1 MMKADKNLSRY
12 TTESSK
18 LFSFSTSQ
26 SPSYGLLRSEKGM
39 ALVITL
45 MILVIITAIV
55 TEFSYGIYTATS
67 SLYNWKGSQRLSYVA
82 RSGITLATKTI
93 SGMQNTYS
101 YTYPDRIEIPVENIL
116 EGYGGSLIVRV
127 EDENSRFNLNSIVYE
142 NGTLNTDAYNSF
154 KRLLKHLGLKE
165 DIADRVADWIDRDH
179 QPRLQESE
187 DNAKNAHMDSK
198 DELLYVKGID
208 YQTYEKLLP
217 YVTVYGIDRTDADLI
232 NINTAPIPVIMS
244 LNDAI
249 TKELAERIVH
259 YRDIEPF
266 KKISDVVKVAGFEG
280 SLGQSLMSKI
290 AVKTSN
296 FKITATAEENKIK
309 RVIES
314 IVEIKG
320 SSQRTIKYWME
331 V

>member
-1 MMKADKNLSRY
+1 MMKADKNLSRC
-12 TTESSK
+12 TTESYK
-18 LFSFSTSQ
+18 LFSFSPSQ